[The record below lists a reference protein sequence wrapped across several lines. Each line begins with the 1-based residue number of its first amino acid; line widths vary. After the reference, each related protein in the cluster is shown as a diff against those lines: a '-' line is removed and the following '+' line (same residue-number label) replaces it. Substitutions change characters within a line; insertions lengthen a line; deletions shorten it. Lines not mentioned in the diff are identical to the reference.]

1 MKSQTSY
8 FNKAI
13 IIEDLKRFWGIGALY
28 FLALIFSGPIF
39 FLIDIENTD
48 TINSYFETY
57 ISIDNHVFQIIFAII
72 FPLILGTLIFRYM
85 QLKNSTGMI
94 HSFPFT
100 RNILFNSHVLAS
112 SIILFIP
119 IFVNF
124 IIMFFIYNG
133 IYTGTNIAASY
144 IYRWLLVTLILNYTV
159 FLMTVFTGMISG
171 VSLIQAILSL
181 IFLLLPLGLTGLVML
196 TLDTMLFGYAAN
208 DTIIENFALKVIPI
222 TGGLFGKNINPLLII
237 WYITLLVILFLVS
250 KFLYNRRNLESAGDS
265 IVFDILKPIF
275 KYGVTFCSM
284 ILGGL
289 YFSFA
294 VTKNHFWLY
303 FGFFIGALF
312 GYIIAEMIIRKS
324 IRVFDK
330 LYGFI
335 PFVLAA
341 GLFFTIID
349 LDLIGYEN
357 KLPNLDEIEGAYF
370 GSYVNEKSLKKDD
383 LLIRNKNGII
393 YILKLHET
401 IINNKSEIENTL
413 SENRNRR
420 IAIGYKLKNGS
431 ILMREYSVPQKMFNN
446 NPYIKKIYELKEYKI
461 INNSIFRID
470 PNKIQ
475 IIKINPMY
483 SNEIITI
490 SNKNE
495 IKGFIEAA
503 KADIL
508 EESYEEMTAKQE
520 PWAYI
525 DVEYIDNVKSHKPM
539 IVPEWKKSYKNLENW
554 LKEKGYY
561 EKARITPND
570 IEHAVVKNIKGA
582 ENIDNIYDFESIKG
596 KKIEINDKEKIEKL
610 LRTYENFSS
619 NNKQYA
625 VVFYLKNSNRII
637 GWYSD
642 KNVPDFIKNSI

>member
-8 FNKAI
+8 FNKTI
-13 IIEDLKRFWGIGALY
+13 IREDLRRLWGIGTLY
-28 FLALIFSGPIF
+28 FLALIFTGPIV
-39 FLIDIENTD
+39 FLINVKNAN

-57 ISIDNHVFQIIFAII
+57 ISINEHIFQIIFAIV
-72 FPLILGTLIFRYM
+72 FPLILGTIIFRYM
-85 QLKNSTGMI
+85 QLKNSTGMM

-100 RNILFNSHVLAS
+100 RNMLFNSHVLAS
-112 SIILFIP
+112 SIILFMP

-124 IIMFFIYNG
+124 IIMFLIYNG
-133 IYTGTNIAASY
+133 IYTGANITAGD
-144 IYRWLLVTLILNYTV
+144 IYKWLFTTLILNYTV
-159 FLMTVFTGMISG
+159 LLMTVFTGMISG
-171 VSLIQAILSL
+171 VSFIQAILSL
-181 IFLLLPLGLTGLVML
+181 IFLFLPLGLTGLIML
-196 TLDTMLFGYAAN
+196 TLDIMLFGYAAN

-222 TGGLFGKNINPLLII
+222 TGGLYGEKINPLLII
-237 WYITLLVILFLVS
+237 WYIALLVILFLVS
-250 KFLYNRRNLESAGDS
+250 KFLYHKRNLESAGDS

-324 IRVFDK
+324 IWVFNR

-335 PFVLAA
+335 PFVIAA

-349 LDLIGYEN
+349 LDLIGYEK

-370 GSYVNEKSLKKDD
+370 GSYVNEKSLKEDN
-383 LLIRNKNGII
+383 LLIRNKNNII

-401 IINNKSEIENTL
+401 IINNKSEIENIP
-413 SENRNRR
+413 SENRNRQ

-431 ILMREYSVPQKMFNN
+431 ILMREYSVPQKMVDN

-483 SNEIITI
+483 SNEIVTI

-495 IKGFIEAA
+495 IKEFIEAV

-525 DVEYIDNVKSHKPM
+525 DVEYIDNVKPHESM

-554 LKEKGYY
+554 LKQKGYY

-570 IEHAVVKNIKGA
+570 IKYAIVKNIKEV

-596 KKIEINDKEKIEKL
+596 KKIEIKDKEKIEKL
-610 LRTYENFSS
+610 LRTCRNFSL

-625 VVFYLKNSNRII
+625 VVFYLKDSNKIT

-642 KNVPDFIKNSI
+642 ENVPDFIKNSL